1 MRVKNLSKNIVDFD
15 LTDHL
20 TKASYEVETNKIHLE
35 VESFDDNGDSIPPIA
50 YKPTF
55 DYIDATSRKIKIHVD
70 HFEHYAPEI
79 EFSDVH
85 LWVEFFKSDG
95 TYSDQVK
102 GRTSY
107 ENGTIIKKDIDAN
120 APTRLNPNRNEFTYK
135 GHIMVLKR
143 DPLAQVKPMPG
154 RLLHLMSRKVMRSCI
169 YSNPMP

>member
-1 MRVKNLSKNIVDFD
+1 MRAKPRLSSTNESWPLWTQGMRVKNLSKNIVDFD

-107 ENGTIIKKDIDAN
+107 ENGTIIKKDIDSDKVR
-120 APTRLNPNRNEFTYK
+120 PCFSVLYLVVR
-135 GHIMVLKR
+135 IM
-143 DPLAQVKPMPG
+143 
-154 RLLHLMSRKVMRSCI
+154 
-169 YSNPMP
+169 